1 MSDIKLNSW
10 QELKLYID
18 EHYDDYPDLSWQAPL
33 HEFYVNRVST
43 LPITSGVYV
52 GNTDE
57 EVAPEK
63 AVKDLKAT
71 YLTEWTQYCY
81 TMSGILTTGEKV
93 GAACGPASNIFCLDI
108 DDFEIFKRFCGSH
121 GISMELNTMIVESRP
136 ERYHAIFQHP
146 QDGRKYISRTKG
158 NSGSGCDIRTDN
170 SYILLPGSLHPIT
183 KKAYRI
189 LDPFLEPAPAPEW
202 LLNCS
207 IYGWAFPHG
216 PDASGKL
223 FQVPAQLVPSPMPA
237 PANLPDAIQ
246 GMVGTAYPVG
256 QRSEPV
262 MSVVNSLVA
271 NGWSPEQIT
280 TLLMASPVGDVARQK
295 GQSWINQT
303 IGAAV
308 QFQAANP
315 SQAPK
320 QPKLNMSHELFQT
333 MCQFQYYF
341 HKNSATYYAKMA
353 TDDGKSLFYDIES
366 DAFEGKIIALQETK
380 TVTSGSYYDFQKA
393 KKKLAS
399 YVSEHALDIRSLT
412 RFGKYGDAYT
422 LYLARGNGECVMV
435 TKTGYV
441 IDQHPEALRN
451 TMEDMYPIDAI
462 ELGCDGLTATNALF
476 EALGITD
483 PIMRDFFIL
492 WLVCNLYDDIEKP
505 IVVLTGKEGAGK
517 TTLASVLKSVFD
529 PVNDKESGGLN
540 PPDDKKEFAIELS
553 KQGVLHIDNVTS
565 FSKAQQNL
573 LCQAFSNGYVAV
585 KKLYSSGQNIRYP
598 LSCNIIITALEIPEN
613 LRKDLDSR
621 AVVFAL
627 PERKHFAAKT
637 SITNKVKSLLSR
649 VRGELCAMAAKMMA
663 CPHEYKPIGMNRWSD
678 FDIKG
683 QQFYD
688 VLGNDDPV
696 NAYRRLLKDVLRRK
710 AKASAKMDAMLNTFI
725 GFIEEW
731 KLLVFTPTQM
741 YDALC
746 NMCPKSE
753 LPDGAPALGR
763 KLNAVRQKLYEA
775 GIVLIE
781 GGKADYGHIYLAATE
796 DELTR
801 IGGEM
806 AVELLSG
813 AKAFIADLHAN
824 DITQWVP
831 MLEQFFYPEG
841 KEGDATPDG
850 KEPETIV
857 VTPSPVSL
865 SETGVA
871 VE

>member
-1 MSDIKLNSW
+1 MNWNEIKAVVDAHENG
-10 QELKLYID
+10 
-18 EHYDDYPDLSWQAPL
+18 YPDLSWQKPVFEMLAA
-33 HEFYVNRVST
+33 EFSVI
-43 LPITSGVYV
+43 PIRQGVYQ
-52 GNTDE
+52 GTTE
-57 EVAPEK
+57 EEIKAEK
-63 AVKDLKAT
+63 RIRDLKAPADGFQ
-71 YLTEWTQYCY
+71 EWQQYSY
-81 TMSGILTTGEKV
+81 TPRHIVPDGDKIGIVT
-93 GAACGPASNIFCLDI
+93 GPASGLLVLDVDDLDAFKAFCA
-108 DDFEIFKRFCGSH
+108 RH
-121 GISMELNTMIVESRP
+121 GIDMEMHTLTIQTREGRFHLYFFYPDDKREYHCRSHKTEDDTEGFDVRGARGFVE
-136 ERYHAIFQHP
+136 
-146 QDGRKYISRTKG
+146 G
-158 NSGSGCDIRTDN
+158 
-170 SYILLPGSLHPIT
+170 PGSIHPET
-183 KKAYRI
+183 RKPYRI
-189 LDPFLEPAPAPEW
+189 ISTEPIAEAPEW
-202 LLNCS
+202 LKSWSLYRS
-207 IYGWAFPHG
+207 VTP
-216 PDASGKL
+216 PDSSGIA
-223 FQVPAQLVPSPMPA
+223 FQVPAQLVPST
-237 PANLPDAIQ
+237 ANLPNAIQ
-246 GMVGTAYPVG
+246 GMIGTTYPVKK
-256 QRSEPV
+256 RSEPV
-262 MSVVNSLVA
+262 MSVVNSLIA

-280 TLLMASPVGDVARQK
+280 TLLLTAPVGDVARQK
-295 GQSWINQT
+295 GQDWINQT

-315 SQAPK
+315 PQAPK

-341 HKNSATYYAKMA
+341 HKNSSTFYAKMT
-353 TDDGKSLFYDIES
+353 TDDGKSVFYDIES
-366 DAFEGKIIALQETK
+366 DAFEGKIIALQEAK

-399 YVSEHALDIRSLT
+399 YVSEHALEIRSLT

-435 TKTGYV
+435 TATGYV
-441 IDQHPEALRN
+441 INQHPEALRN
-451 TMEDMYPIDAI
+451 TMEDMHAIDAI
-462 ELGCDGLTATNALF
+462 ELGCDGLTATHKLF
-476 EALGITD
+476 EALGIAD
-483 PIMRDFFIL
+483 AIMKDFCIL
-492 WLVCNLYDDIEKP
+492 WLICNLYDDIEKP

-529 PVNDKESGGLN
+529 PVAEKESGGLN
-540 PPDDKKEFAIELS
+540 PPDNKTEFAVELS

-613 LRKDLDSR
+613 LRRDLDSR

-627 PERKHFAAKT
+627 PDRDQFAAKT
-637 SITNKVKSLLSR
+637 SITDRVKSLLPA
-649 VRGELCAMAAKMMA
+649 VRGELCSMAAKMMA
-663 CPHEYKPIGMNRWSD
+663 CPHAYKPIGMNRWSD

-696 NAYRRLLKDVLRRK
+696 KAYRLLLKDVLRRK
-710 AKASAKMDAMLNTFI
+710 AKACARTDPTVNAFI

-746 NMCPKSE
+746 NLCPRNE
-753 LPDGAPALGR
+753 LPDGAAALGR

-775 GIVLIE
+775 GVVLIE

-806 AVELLSG
+806 VVELLSG

-841 KEGDATPDG
+841 KEGNATPDG
-850 KEPETIV
+850 KEPETTTI
-857 VTPSPVSL
+857 TPSSASALVNGDAAA
-865 SETGVA
+865 E
-871 VE
+871 